1 MLNLLICSDNAP
13 SISHCKLTEHGSIL
27 SHASFTI
34 HGTPMTDSHQI
45 YSIIS
50 TAIVSCKRETED
62 DIDVEKAKHMAK
74 CIVAALT
81 DAGLDIVLKDSK
93 E

>member
-1 MLNLLICSDNAP
+1 
-13 SISHCKLTEHGSIL
+13 
-27 SHASFTI
+27 
-34 HGTPMTDSHQI
+34 MTDPHQI

-50 TAIVSCKRETED
+50 TAIVSCKREIED

-74 CIVAALT
+74 CIVTALT

>member
-1 MLNLLICSDNAP
+1 
-13 SISHCKLTEHGSIL
+13 
-27 SHASFTI
+27 
-34 HGTPMTDSHQI
+34 MTDPHQI

-50 TAIVSCKRETED
+50 TAIVSCKREIED

-81 DAGLDIVLKDSK
+81 DAGLDIVLKHSK